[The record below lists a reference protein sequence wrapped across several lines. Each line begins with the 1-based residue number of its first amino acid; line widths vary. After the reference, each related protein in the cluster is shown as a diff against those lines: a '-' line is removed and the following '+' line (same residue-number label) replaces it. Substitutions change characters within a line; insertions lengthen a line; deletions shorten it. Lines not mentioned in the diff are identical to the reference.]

1 MALPNFIQPIANSRG
16 EGNINGSLWNN
27 QSIIDLEKSLK
38 SAFRIAVV
46 AFTSIF
52 LAASSLVPAY
62 SSAAHSAS
70 DSESEVSAS
79 VEPTAVPT
87 PHSNQA
93 DETLDT
99 QLGTSASTLSF
110 PPIATAPILYV
121 YSIGAMTVTDSG
133 VTLKDG
139 FGRNI
144 PLTLTSGDGSG
155 ENFYSGTTLSGKKV
169 NVHLVSSEP
178 EAPLQDPESLW
189 QPGDPIDEVPVNGEA
204 HETEVEVTPTL
215 LASSQMKPLLAIA
228 TTDDA
233 LSVATPAGVNVNQ
246 VLTYDSTL
254 QVAQPASQIS
264 HTGGSIT
271 MSRADGNTALGV
283 ELEDENGTSNLT
295 VPLATPAAAK
305 KNNWT
310 EIYYTTFIAPKYVNA
325 KACRLTS
332 IDHSTM
338 YHNGNNRSWKN
349 LSNGSAYESYKT
361 VAGVKVDWARRK
373 MYNIAKVGISKG
385 YDQNYKFTRQKQA
398 SAKGIKFSKQKQT
411 GTYANVEIKHA
422 IGNPLCNVAG
432 AISHTTN
439 IKMYRSGLVKVISLR
454 VRVPHHEVYARTNL
468 KGSWSNLDRLS
479 GTSFYCLTLPCG
491 RQGMNKS
498 RMLPIR

>member
-1 MALPNFIQPIANSRG
+1 MG
-16 EGNINGSLWNN
+16 
-27 QSIIDLEKSLK
+27 
-38 SAFRIAVV
+38 VV
-46 AFTSIF
+46 AFTSFF

-62 SSAAHSAS
+62 SSEASSVS
-70 DSESEVSAS
+70 DSESEVAAA
-79 VEPTAVPT
+79 VEPTEIPMPLSDLA
-87 PHSNQA
+87 N
-93 DETLDT
+93 EILDT
-99 QLGTSASTLSF
+99 QPANSSSTLSF
-110 PPIATAPILYV
+110 PPIATAPVLYV

-133 VTLKDG
+133 VTIKDG

-155 ENFYSGTTLSGKKV
+155 ENFYSGTTQSGKKV

-204 HETEVEVTPTL
+204 HETEVEVTPAL
-215 LASSQMKPLLAIA
+215 LASSQMKPLLAVA

-233 LSVATPAGVNVNQ
+233 MTVATPAGVNVNQ

-254 QVAQPASQIS
+254 QVAQPASQVS
-264 HTGGSIT
+264 HAGGSIT

-283 ELEDENGTSNLT
+283 ELEDENEASTLT
-295 VPLATPAAAK
+295 VPIATPAAAK

-310 EIYYTTFIAPKYVNA
+310 EIYYTTFIAPKFVNA
-325 KACRLTS
+325 KLCRLS
-332 IDHSTM
+332 SMDHVTM
-338 YHNGNNRSWKN
+338 YHNGNNRSWKS
-349 LSNGSAYESYKT
+349 LSNGSAYASYKT

-385 YDQNYKFTRQKQA
+385 YDHNYRFTRQKQA

-411 GTYANVEIKHA
+411 STYANVEIKHA
-422 IGNPLCNVAG
+422 IGNPLCNAAG

-454 VRVPHHEVYARTNL
+454 VRVPNHEVYARTNL
-468 KGSWSNLDRLS
+468 KGSWTNLDRLS
-479 GTSFYCLTLPCG
+479 GTSFYCLTFPCG